1 MRQQDYL
8 DVSASTDRQTLE
20 QRLVA
25 FANRMDFGL
34 VSAALAIDHHG
45 GRPFFTMIGNT
56 PDGFLEASRDP
67 ANVARDP
74 VVRRMRT
81 STIPFTYDQTLYVE
95 EGAGDL
101 WESFA
106 PFGYK
111 TGIAMSLHMPGGKH
125 FLLGVDRPDP
135 LPSDDFKLTRMLADL
150 QLLAAYAQEAAVRV
164 LGPEAT
170 PLSAAVKLTVRE
182 REVLK
187 WTRDGK
193 SAWAVGEIL
202 GMSEVTVRFH
212 LRNVAT
218 KLGVSGK
225 HLAVLK
231 AMSLGLI

>member
-34 VSAALAIDHHG
+34 VCASLAIEHPG
-45 GRPFFTMIGNT
+45 GRPYFATVNNT
-56 PDGFLEASRDP
+56 PEAFIATSQD
-67 ANVARDP
+67 AGNVARDP
-74 VVRRMRT
+74 VTRRLK
-81 STIPFTYDQTLYVE
+81 SSSIPFTYDQTLYVE
-95 EGAGDL
+95 EGAPDL
-101 WESFA
+101 WECAA

-111 TGIAMSLHMPGGKH
+111 TGIAMCLHLPGGKH
-125 FLLGVDRPDP
+125 FVLAVDRSDP
-135 LPSDDFKLTRMLADL
+135 LPSDDLKLTRMLADL
-150 QLLAAYAQEAAVRV
+150 QLLAVYTQEAAIRV
-164 LGPEAT
+164 LGPSAT
-170 PLSAAVKLTVRE
+170 PLASTVHLTVRE

-218 KLGVSGK
+218 KLEVSGK